1 MTNKS
6 TIRSAGPSFEL
17 LRTRAESDGNGG
29 VVIKWPVVFKL
40 LMALIPLLLATG
52 VSMVWKVSRQQEIL
66 NERLTNFMATANHE
80 HQEHAGFASE
90 TELRDLRDRVRQLEA
105 LHLKVGN

>member
-66 NERLTNFMATANHE
+66 NERLTNFMATWRCRPAC
-80 HQEHAGFASE
+80 APRCSSTAASAS
-90 TELRDLRDRVRQLEA
+90 R
-105 LHLKVGN
+105 